1 MREIPRLRSGFRLAA
16 RTPPERLNFPLK
28 IQTGA
33 LSPPGWPPAS
43 ADFLRRMACY
53 TSPFPPMLKTTIKP
67 GICMSLLLL
76 FLAGT
81 RAQQPTPTLG
91 ESASE
96 FAQEI
101 ISRGLPNAVSVT
113 FENLVNF
120 PADDLRNMKDAIL
133 GRFRGAIVRI
143 TKAESA
149 AAYVQLTFSED
160 LQELVWRA
168 NARQSRTGQ

>member
-1 MREIPRLRSGFRLAA
+1 M
-16 RTPPERLNFPLK
+16 T
-28 IQTGA
+28 
-33 LSPPGWPPAS
+33 
-43 ADFLRRMACY
+43 CY
-53 TSPFPPMLKTTIKP
+53 TSPFPPMLKTTLKP
-67 GICMSLLLL
+67 GIGMSLLLL
-76 FLAGT
+76 LLGGT
-81 RAQQPTPTLG
+81 RAQQRTPALG

-113 FENLVNF
+113 FENLVTF
-120 PADDLRNMKDAIL
+120 PADDLRNMKAAIL
-133 GRFRGAIVRI
+133 GRFRGASVRI

-149 AAYVQLTFSED
+149 AAEVQITFSED

>member
-1 MREIPRLRSGFRLAA
+1 MKEIPRLRSGFRLAA
-16 RTPPERLNFPLK
+16 PFLACPEVQAEGPPERLKFPLK

-43 ADFLRRMACY
+43 ADSPRSMTCY

-67 GICMSLLLL
+67 GICMSLLLI

-81 RAQQPTPTLG
+81 HGQQPAPSLG

-101 ISRGLPNAVSVT
+101 LSRGLPNAISVT
-113 FENLVNF
+113 FESLVNL
-120 PADDLRNMKDAIL
+120 PADESHADRVWQPARKNFLR
-133 GRFRGAIVRI
+133 
-143 TKAESA
+143 E
-149 AAYVQLTFSED
+149 
-160 LQELVWRA
+160 
-168 NARQSRTGQ
+168 